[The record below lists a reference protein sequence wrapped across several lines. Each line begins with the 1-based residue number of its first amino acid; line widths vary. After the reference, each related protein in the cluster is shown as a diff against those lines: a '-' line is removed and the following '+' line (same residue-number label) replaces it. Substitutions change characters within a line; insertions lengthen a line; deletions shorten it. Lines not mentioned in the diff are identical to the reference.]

1 MPKVKIR
8 KRRKTFIVIFQDLDN
23 QTRYA
28 GLLPAYSIKNAEFMA
43 DCLNGMI
50 IGEMD
55 LDGTELYYKEQIE
68 KLNYYTYHDTW
79 LT

>member
-1 MPKVKIR
+1 MPKVKVR
-8 KRRKTFIVIFQDLDN
+8 KRRKTFIIIFQDLDN
-23 QTRYA
+23 QTRYG
-28 GLLPAYSIKNAEFMA
+28 GLLPAISLENAEFMA
-43 DCLNGMI
+43 DCLNGMV

-68 KLNYYTYHDTW
+68 KLNYYTYNDTW